1 MRLRHQLQLLW
12 FGEGKPQTTS
22 RTAAAEATPKPLK
35 SVYGSR
41 MWTGQDREP
50 VGTSEGHGNK
60 EKSPEE
66 GRERGSE
73 QGKKRRKG
81 GRERKEE
88 EKSLQLGCISAL
100 YQVHKYLRQLS
111 Q

>member
-1 MRLRHQLQLLW
+1 
-12 FGEGKPQTTS
+12 
-22 RTAAAEATPKPLK
+22 
-35 SVYGSR
+35 
-41 MWTGQDREP
+41 MWTGKDREP

-60 EKSPEE
+60 AKSPEE
-66 GRERGSE
+66 GRGRGSE

-81 GRERKEE
+81 GREREKE

-100 YQVHKYLRQLS
+100 YQVHKYVRQLS